1 MLAAASCDRFAFGA
15 LPDGPKACYAGG
27 MSLAGLN
34 LRDFE
39 YIVAVAEER
48 HFGRAAA
55 RCHVSQSALS
65 VQVRKVEELLG
76 IQIFERTNR
85 RVVVTALGE
94 RVVERAR
101 ALLQVGQEL
110 IDLRGLGRRPFGG
123 GLTLGAIP
131 TVGPYLI
138 PLVLRELLERYPE
151 VDLTLNENI
160 TTVLVQGVRQG
171 ELDAAIVSL
180 PIADPDIA
188 TVELFFE
195 PFVLAARRGEPLLT
209 KPGLK
214 PADLSPTSII
224 LLADGHCLREQALE
238 VCGAHLKAGMV
249 PLQATGLDILLQMIA
264 VRGGYSLI
272 PLLAIER
279 LDDLEGL
286 IAFRAFEPPPPG
298 RMLGLIHRHTSAK
311 ADDLHKLAELLRGAR
326 RSIGQTQ
333 GKGARDSAVD
343 ESPSRRRARIS
354 ARSDQ
359 RA

>member
-1 MLAAASCDRFAFGA
+1 MPAP
-15 LPDGPKACYAGG
+15 LPERAKGCYATG
-27 MSLAGLN
+27 MTLAGLN

-101 ALLQVGQEL
+101 ALLQVGHEL
-110 IDLRGLGRRPFGG
+110 IDLRGLGQQPFGG

-151 VDLTLNENI
+151 VDLTLNENV
-160 TTVLVQGVRQG
+160 TAALVQGVRQG

-180 PIADPDIA
+180 PIADHDIA
-188 TVELFFE
+188 TIELFFE
-195 PFVLAARRGEPLLT
+195 PFVLAARRGEPLLGQ
-209 KPGLK
+209 PGLA

-224 LLADGHCLREQALE
+224 LLADGHCLREQALA

-249 PLQATGLDILLQMIA
+249 PLQATGLDMLLQMIA

-272 PLLAIER
+272 PLLAVER
-279 LDDLEGL
+279 LDNLEGL
-286 IAFRAFEPPPPG
+286 IAFRAFDPPAPG
-298 RMLGLIHRHTSAK
+298 RMLGLIHRRTSAK
-311 ADDLHKLAELLRGAR
+311 AGDLHHLAGLLRGAR
-326 RSIGQTQ
+326 RLIGAAESGQPPVAAA
-333 GKGARDSAVD
+333 GRRD
-343 ESPSRRRARIS
+343 PPTRPKLSRTGP
-354 ARSDQ
+354 
-359 RA
+359 

>member
-1 MLAAASCDRFAFGA
+1 
-15 LPDGPKACYAGG
+15 

-85 RVVVTALGE
+85 RVVVTDLGV

-101 ALLQVGQEL
+101 ALLQVGHEL
-110 IDLRGLGRRPFGG
+110 IDLRGLGQRPFGG

-138 PLVLRELLERYPE
+138 PLVLRDLLERYPD
-151 VDLTLNENI
+151 VDLTLNENV
-160 TTVLVQGVRQG
+160 TKALVQGVRQG
-171 ELDAAIVSL
+171 EVDAAIVSL
-180 PIADPDIA
+180 PIGDPDLA
-188 TVELFFE
+188 TIELFFE
-195 PFVLAARRGEPLLT
+195 PFVLAARRGEPLLGQ
-209 KPGLK
+209 PGLV
-214 PADLSPTSII
+214 PADLSPASIV

-238 VCGAHLKAGMV
+238 VCGAYLKAGIV
-249 PLQATGLDILLQMIA
+249 PLQATGLDMLLQMIA

-286 IAFRAFEPPPPG
+286 IAFRAFDPPAPG
-298 RMLGLIHRHTSAK
+298 RMLGLIHRRTSAK
-311 ADDLHKLAELLRGAR
+311 ADDLHRLADLLRGAR
-326 RSIGQTQ
+326 RLIGEA
-333 GKGARDSAVD
+333 GGAPAAIAAAA
-343 ESPSRRRARIS
+343 RRPRGA
-354 ARSDQ
+354 Q

>member
-1 MLAAASCDRFAFGA
+1 
-15 LPDGPKACYAGG
+15 

-48 HFGRAAA
+48 HFGRAAS

-65 VQVRKVEELLG
+65 VQVRKVEALLG

-85 RVVVTALGE
+85 RVVVTALGAL
-94 RVVERAR
+94 VVERAR
-101 ALLQVGQEL
+101 DLLRVGQEL

-123 GLTLGAIP
+123 GLALGAIP

-151 VDLTLNENI
+151 VELSLNENV
-160 TTVLVQGVRQG
+160 TAALVQAVRQG
-171 ELDAAIVSL
+171 DLDAAIVSL
-180 PIADPDIA
+180 PIGDPDIES
-188 TVELFFE
+188 VELFFE
-195 PFVLAARRGEPLLT
+195 PFVFAARRGEPLLAKAQLT
-209 KPGLK
+209 PQ
-214 PADLSPTSII
+214 DLSPTAII

-238 VCGAHLKAGMV
+238 VCGAHLKTGMV

-272 PLLAIER
+272 PLLAVER
-279 LDDLEGL
+279 LVDLEGL
-286 IAFRAFEPPPPG
+286 IVFRAFEPPPPG
-298 RMLGLIHRHTSAK
+298 RMLALIHRRTSAK
-311 ADDLHKLAELLRGAR
+311 TEDLHRLADLLRGAR
-326 RSIGQTQ
+326 RSIGPASLPE
-333 GKGARDSAVD
+333 KK
-343 ESPSRRRARIS
+343 P
-354 ARSDQ
+354 Q

>member
-1 MLAAASCDRFAFGA
+1 MRAP
-15 LPDGPKACYAGG
+15 LPQRAKGCYATR

-85 RVVVTALGE
+85 RVVVTALGM
-94 RVVERAR
+94 RVVERGR

-138 PLVLRELLERYPE
+138 PLVLRELLDRYPDVE
-151 VDLTLNENI
+151 LTLNENV
-160 TTVLVQGVRQG
+160 TAALVQGVRQG

-188 TVELFFE
+188 AIELFFE
-195 PFVLAARRGEPLLT
+195 PFVLAARRGEPLLDQ
-209 KPGLK
+209 PGLA
-214 PADLSPTSII
+214 PGDLSPTSII

-249 PLQATGLDILLQMIA
+249 PLQATGLDMLLQMIA

-272 PLLAIER
+272 PKLAVER

-286 IAFRAFEPPPPG
+286 IAFRAFDPPAPG
-298 RMLGLIHRHTSAK
+298 RILGLIHRRTSAK
-311 ADDLHKLAELLRGAR
+311 AGDLDRLADLLRSAR
-326 RSIGQTQ
+326 RLIGRAKSRQPAATAPAA
-333 GKGARDSAVD
+333 ARP
-343 ESPSRRRARIS
+343 PSRQHA
-354 ARSDQ
+354 
-359 RA
+359 

>member
-1 MLAAASCDRFAFGA
+1 
-15 LPDGPKACYAGG
+15 
-27 MSLAGLN
+27 
-34 LRDFE
+34 
-39 YIVAVAEER
+39 
-48 HFGRAAA
+48 
-55 RCHVSQSALS
+55 
-65 VQVRKVEELLG
+65 LG

-85 RVVVTALGE
+85 RVVVTALGM

-138 PLVLRELLERYPE
+138 PLVLRELLERYPDVE
-151 VDLTLNENI
+151 LTLNENV
-160 TTVLVQGVRQG
+160 TAALVQGVRQG
-171 ELDAAIVSL
+171 ELDAAIISL

-188 TVELFFE
+188 TIELFFE
-195 PFVLAARRGEPLLT
+195 PFVLAARRGEPLLSQ
-209 KPGLK
+209 PGLA

-238 VCGAHLKAGMV
+238 VCGAHLKAGIV
-249 PLQATGLDILLQMIA
+249 PLQATGLDMLLQMIA

-286 IAFRAFEPPPPG
+286 IAFRAFTPPAPG
-298 RMLGLIHRHTSAK
+298 RMLGLIHRRTSAK
-311 ADDLHKLAELLRGAR
+311 ADDLHRLADLLRGAR
-326 RSIGQTQ
+326 RSIGSAEGEPAESTSA
-333 GKGARDSAVD
+333 ARRL
-343 ESPSRRRARIS
+343 PSRHRA
-354 ARSDQ
+354 
-359 RA
+359 